1 MSIDSFSSAKSASPP
16 FFNNL
21 PSAYYN
27 NNLNQQNLDFNPM
40 LSHTIQQSQPTTSYI
55 NESYH
60 NQALRPPPRPDP
72 PLTASNH
79 LVIPNQGFQ
88 ACNTIQP
95 AMGLYKTYKTIEVS
109 SSNSL
114 GSSNNSQ
121 RTDSDASSLQ
131 TTQTEQKQPLD
142 LFLNK
147 VMNDV
152 MKDFDSVKLNASTL
166 NNQRKLH

>member
-1 MSIDSFSSAKSASPP
+1 
-16 FFNNL
+16 
-21 PSAYYN
+21 
-27 NNLNQQNLDFNPM
+27 
-40 LSHTIQQSQPTTSYI
+40 
-55 NESYH
+55 
-60 NQALRPPPRPDP
+60 
-72 PLTASNH
+72 
-79 LVIPNQGFQ
+79 
-88 ACNTIQP
+88 
-95 AMGLYKTYKTIEVS
+95 MGLYKTYKTIEVS

-131 TTQTEQKQPLD
+131 TAQTEHEQPLD

-152 MKDFDSVKLNASTL
+152 MKDFDNVKLNASTL